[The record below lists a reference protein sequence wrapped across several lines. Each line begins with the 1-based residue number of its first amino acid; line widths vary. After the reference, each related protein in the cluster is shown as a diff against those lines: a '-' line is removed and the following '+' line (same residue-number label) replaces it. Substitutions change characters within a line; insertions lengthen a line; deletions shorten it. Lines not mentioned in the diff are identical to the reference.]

1 MFAKLYGTDQDQ
13 VLVKVDSN
21 DEGEPEIRFYTKPEG
36 FGLCSLAI
44 SFEDSDEDSDKG
56 WDRAY
61 KALKEMTEEKARK
74 MLSDL
79 QQFQNAASLDQYHE
93 EALKHQG

>member
-21 DEGEPEIRFYTKPEG
+21 DEGKPEIRFYTKLEG
-36 FGLCSLAI
+36 LGVCSLAI
-44 SFEDSDEDSDKG
+44 SFEDSDKG
-56 WDRAY
+56 WDKAY

-74 MLSDL
+74 TLPYL
-79 QQFQNAASLDQYHE
+79 QQFQNAPSVDQYHE
-93 EALKHQG
+93 EVPEHQG

>member
-21 DEGEPEIRFYTKPEG
+21 DEGRPEIRFYAKPEG
-36 FGLCSLAI
+36 LGLCSLAI
-44 SFEDSDEDSDKG
+44 SFEDSDKG
-56 WDRAY
+56 WDKAE

-79 QQFQNAASLDQYHE
+79 QQFQKAASVDQYHE
-93 EALKHQG
+93 EVPEYQG